1 MLQRVLTVVAL
12 MALSVFATEAL
23 KPVAPPQSYIAVGGV
38 AELRDDVYSGDL
50 GWTIEVAP
58 CNCFSV
64 YTDMSYRFLSY
75 EWDTGWSDENHDP
88 VNLHV
93 NGLNE
98 SFVGMKIF
106 PIQYFGVDL
115 SWRFL
120 PGDGGQMERFE
131 RLGVEPMG
139 VYPFSRNLL
148 LGLSFQYYTFVER
161 KNFQPGD
168 EIGIKASF
176 VWKFL
181 WDRADRTG
189 WIVDYAFLYRKR
201 VGESENYNLAEP
213 YQKMDDDYN
222 GIRMKA
228 AISYSFGWFP
238 FPFAL
243 GFAGEMTRG
252 YLFGF
257 ETGHRAELFIRADF
271 P

>member
-1 MLQRVLTVVAL
+1 MVLS
-12 MALSVFATEAL
+12 LSVFATEAL
-23 KPVAPPQSYIAVGGV
+23 KPVAPPESYISVGGI
-38 AELRDDVYSGDL
+38 ADLRDDVYSADL
-50 GWTIEVAP
+50 GWTVEVAP

-64 YTDMSYRFLSY
+64 YTDMSYRFVSY
-75 EWDTGWSDENHDP
+75 EWDATWTDQNHEAL
-88 VNLHV
+88 NLHV

-98 SFVGMKIF
+98 SFVGMKFF
-106 PIQYFGVDL
+106 PIQYFGIDL

-120 PGDGGQMERFE
+120 PGEGGQTERFE

-148 LGLSFQYYTFVER
+148 LGLSGQYYTFVER
-161 KNFQPGD
+161 KNFQPGE
-168 EIGIKASF
+168 EIGVKASF

-181 WDRADRTG
+181 WDRVERTG
-189 WIVDYAFLYRKR
+189 WKVDYAFLYRKR
-201 VGESENYNLAEP
+201 ISESKNLNMAKA
-213 YQKMDDDYN
+213 YQDMDDDYN

-228 AISYSFGWFP
+228 AVSHVFGWFP

-243 GFAGEMTRG
+243 GLSAEMTRG

-257 ETGHRAELFIRADF
+257 ETGHRMEMFIRVDF